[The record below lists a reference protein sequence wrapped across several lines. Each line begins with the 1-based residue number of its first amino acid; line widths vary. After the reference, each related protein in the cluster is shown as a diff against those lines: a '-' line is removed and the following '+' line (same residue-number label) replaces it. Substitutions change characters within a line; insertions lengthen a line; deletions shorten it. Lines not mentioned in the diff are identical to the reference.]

1 MAQDRKTFYA
11 RVTNSSW
18 ILGAIATASFYA
30 IVLQPS
36 MRGTIL
42 HRYTAENAVD
52 YVIVA
57 LFMWGSIDVI
67 LKLFSFPAEVLAIKQ
82 NWLPP
87 RKGREPAAHA
97 AGLLEQVRSRTQWL
111 QDSRVGRRLALALEY
126 VTENGSADE
135 YREHLQYLADQDL
148 DATHSNYTLVRF
160 VVGVSPVLGFLGTVV
175 HFGTAL
181 SGISFDEM
189 AERLPV
195 VVGEMGQAFNTTT
208 VALMTA
214 MSMMFAL
221 FLCERTERGIIRSID
236 RLVERELLNR
246 FEIKDVN
253 IVPFLSVIRSANEDA
268 LQAIAATLQRQI
280 EVWTRALDSIFRRFD
295 ERQQQELR
303 GWQSALASLQ
313 ERHQAYDAAH
323 EERLR
328 QWLALLESR
337 QDKHLAG
344 VQMTLEKVIAFR
356 GDFAALAK
364 TLEGIARG
372 EGKLTELQAVLSD
385 NLRVLRETQQI
396 DDALH
401 GLTAAIHLM
410 TARHHLGVAPDTAA
424 A

>member
-1 MAQDRKTFYA
+1 MAQDRKTLYA
-11 RVTNSSW
+11 RVTESSW
-18 ILGAIATASFYA
+18 VLGAIATVSFYA

-36 MRGTIL
+36 MRGTII

-57 LFMWGSIDVI
+57 LFFWGGIDVI
-67 LKLFSFPAEVLAIKQ
+67 LKLLSFPAEVLALKQ

-87 RKGREPAAHA
+87 RKGREPAAQA
-97 AGLLEQVRSRTQWL
+97 AVLLEQVRSRTRWL
-111 QDSRVGRRLALALEY
+111 RESRVGRRLALALEY

-135 YREHLQYLADQDL
+135 YREHLQYLSDQDL
-148 DATHSNYTLVRF
+148 DATQANYTLVRF

-208 VALMTA
+208 VALATA

-221 FLCERTERGIIRSID
+221 FLCERTERGIVRSID

-246 FEIKDVN
+246 FEVKDAN
-253 IVPFLSVIRSANEDA
+253 ITPFLAVIRSANEEA
-268 LQAIAATLQRQI
+268 LQAVAATLQRQI
-280 EVWTRALDSIFRRFD
+280 EVWTRALDSVFRRFD

-303 GWQSALASLQ
+303 SWQGTLAALA
-313 ERHQAYDAAH
+313 ERHQAYDGAH

-328 QWLALLESR
+328 QWLALLETR

-344 VQMTLEKVIAFR
+344 VQTTLEKVIAFR
-356 GDFAALAK
+356 SDFAGFVT
-364 TLEGIARG
+364 TLDTIARG
-372 EGKLTELQAVLSD
+372 EGKLAELQAVLSD

-396 DDALH
+396 DEALH
-401 GLTAAIHLM
+401 GLTAAIHLL
-410 TARHHLGVAPDTAA
+410 TARHGPTAA
-424 A
+424 AA

>member
-1 MAQDRKTFYA
+1 MAQDRKTLFT
-11 RVTNSSW
+11 RITDSSW
-18 ILGAIATASFYA
+18 VLGAVATATFYA

-42 HRYTAENAVD
+42 RRYTADNAVD

-57 LFMWGSIDVI
+57 LFMWGIFDVI
-67 LKLFSFPAEVLAIKQ
+67 LKLFSFPAEVLALRQ
-82 NWLPP
+82 DWLPP
-87 RKGREPAAHA
+87 RKGREPAANA
-97 AGLLEQVRSRTQWL
+97 AGLLENLRSRSRWL
-111 QDSRVGRRLALALEY
+111 RESRVGRRLALALEY

-148 DATHSNYTLVRF
+148 DATHANYTLVRF

-208 VALMTA
+208 VALATA
-214 MSMMFAL
+214 MSMMFSL
-221 FLCERTERGIIRSID
+221 FLCERTERGIVRSID

-246 FEIKDVN
+246 FEVKDAN
-253 IVPFLSVIRSANEDA
+253 IVPFLSVIRSANEEA

-280 EVWTRALDSIFRRFD
+280 EVWTRALDSVFRRFD

-303 GWQSALASLQ
+303 GWQSALAAL
-313 ERHQAYDAAH
+313 EKRHQADDTAH

-328 QWLALLESR
+328 QWLAMLESR

-344 VQMTLEKVIAFR
+344 VQTTLEKVIAFR
-356 GDFAALAK
+356 SDFAGFVK
-364 TLEGIARG
+364 TLDGIARG
-372 EGKLTELQAVLSD
+372 EGKLAELQAVSPTICACCAK
-385 NLRVLRETQQI
+385 RSRSTRRC
-396 DDALH
+396 
-401 GLTAAIHLM
+401 TA
-410 TARHHLGVAPDTAA
+410 
-424 A
+424 